1 MTDYDD
7 SGQESTDYEPTT
19 KAQLRAQWEA
29 FEFRVPAPGAV
40 RVENASY
47 GNESGEHVY
56 VVSVEGGI
64 PFDCTC
70 PAWKY
75 HNEDGGCKHMRAVA
89 DHPAVLLAASAS
101 NDEHATVANQASTGA
116 VVATDGGAVVEGE
129 ENGDTDNKSTK
140 SANDGQS
147 RPQTDVWGNA
157 VEHYDDEV
165 HGAGEK
171 RQCQACGSRFEI
183 AMVAATADSS
193 LPTWEEFYQCQNCGA
208 TGSFRFEDREHR
220 EARRTWTGMMDYPEE
235 DR

>member
-1 MTDYDD
+1 MTRGLVCFTQQTMTDYHD
-7 SGQESTDYEPTT
+7 SEQESTDREPTT

-47 GNESGEHVY
+47 GDESGEHVY

-75 HNEDGGCKHMRAVA
+75 HNEDGGCKHMRAVENR
-89 DHPAVLLAASAS
+89 PAVLLAAAAD
-101 NDEHATVANQASTGA
+101 DERANTPNQASTGMT
-116 VVATDGGAVVEGE
+116 VATDGGAVVE
-129 ENGDTDNKSTK
+129 NDDTD
-140 SANDGQS
+140 DDQS

-171 RQCQACGSRFEI
+171 RQCQACSSRFEI

-193 LPTWEEFYQCQNCGA
+193 LPTWEEFYQCQSCGA